1 MYTQT
6 DLNKIALFGKLQLQ
20 VFLYPPNNFMQRYV
34 CTWFHA
40 QLEVHECTSSNFNE
54 IIDKEQMVWEKNV
67 TKSVC

>member
-1 MYTQT
+1 
-6 DLNKIALFGKLQLQ
+6 
-20 VFLYPPNNFMQRYV
+20 MQRYV

-40 QLEVHECTSSNFNE
+40 QLEVHACTSSNFNE